1 MTDEEVSV
9 QDLQGVAQELQL
21 VRSQLQAIT
30 AQVNEISLTIE
41 ALESQDLSRPVYRAV
56 GNLLLEVDDRE
67 ALANELGESMLTFES
82 HAGRLVERES
92 ALVSQYEE
100 MAKSFESQ

>member
-1 MTDEEVSV
+1 MTDEGVSV

-82 HAGRLVERES
+82 PAGRLVERAS

-100 MAKSFESQ
+100 MAKAFESQ

>member
-21 VRSQLQAIT
+21 VRSQLQAVT

-41 ALESQDLSRPVYRAV
+41 ALGTQDPSRPVYRAV
-56 GNLLLEVDDRE
+56 GNLLLEVED
-67 ALANELGESMLTFES
+67 LSLI
-82 HAGRLVERES
+82 HI
-92 ALVSQYEE
+92 
-100 MAKSFESQ
+100 

>member
-1 MTDEEVSV
+1 MTDEGVSV

-100 MAKSFESQ
+100 MAKSFESH

>member
-1 MTDEEVSV
+1 MTDEGVSV
-9 QDLQGVAQELQL
+9 QDLQGVAQELPL

-30 AQVNEISLTIE
+30 AQVNEIYLTID
-41 ALESQDLSRPVYRAV
+41 ALQGQAHYRPVYRAV

-67 ALANELGESMLTFES
+67 ALANELGESMSTFES

-92 ALVSQYEE
+92 ALVSQYED

>member
-1 MTDEEVSV
+1 MCIRD
-9 QDLQGVAQELQL
+9 
-21 VRSQLQAIT
+21 R
-30 AQVNEISLTIE
+30 
-41 ALESQDLSRPVYRAV
+41 YRAV

-100 MAKSFESQ
+100 MAKAFESQ

>member
-1 MTDEEVSV
+1 MTDEGVSV

-21 VRSQLQAIT
+21 VRSQLQAIS
-30 AQVNEISLTIE
+30 AQVNEISLPIE
-41 ALESQDLSRPVYRAV
+41 ALEPQDPSRPVYRAV

-67 ALANELGESMLTFES
+67 TLANELGESMLTFES

>member
-1 MTDEEVSV
+1 MTDEGVSV

>member
-1 MTDEEVSV
+1 MTDEGVSV

-21 VRSQLQAIT
+21 VRSQLQAIS

-41 ALESQDLSRPVYRAV
+41 ALEAQDPSRPVYRAV

-67 ALANELGESMLTFES
+67 ALANELGESMSTFDS
-82 HAGRLVERES
+82 HAGRLAERES

>member
-1 MTDEEVSV
+1 MTDEGVSV

-41 ALESQDLSRPVYRAV
+41 ALEARIPLGQYTERLEICSSRSMTERLLPMSWENRCRRSRATQE
-56 GNLLLEVDDRE
+56 GW
-67 ALANELGESMLTFES
+67 
-82 HAGRLVERES
+82 
-92 ALVSQYEE
+92 
-100 MAKSFESQ
+100 

>member
-1 MTDEEVSV
+1 MTDEGVSV

-100 MAKSFESQ
+100 MAKAFESQ

>member
-21 VRSQLQAIT
+21 VRSQLQAVT

-41 ALESQDLSRPVYRAV
+41 ALGTQDPSRPVYRAV
-56 GNLLLEVDDRE
+56 GNLLLEVEDRE
-67 ALANELGESMLTFES
+67 TLAKELGESKSAFDS
-82 HAGRLVERES
+82 HAGRLADRES
-92 ALVSQYEE
+92 ALVSNYEE

>member
-21 VRSQLQAIT
+21 VRSQLQAIS

-41 ALESQDLSRPVYRAV
+41 ALEAQDSSRPVSVSYTHLTLPTI
-56 GNLLLEVDDRE
+56 LLV
-67 ALANELGESMLTFES
+67 
-82 HAGRLVERES
+82 
-92 ALVSQYEE
+92 
-100 MAKSFESQ
+100 

>member
-1 MTDEEVSV
+1 MTDEGVSV

-21 VRSQLQAIT
+21 IRSQLQAIT

-41 ALESQDLSRPVYRAV
+41 ALEGQDPSRPVYRAV

-67 ALANELGESMLTFES
+67 ALANELGESMSTFDS

-92 ALVSQYEE
+92 ALVLQYEE

>member
-1 MTDEEVSV
+1 MTDEGVSV

-21 VRSQLQAIT
+21 VRSQLQAIS

>member
-1 MTDEEVSV
+1 MTDEGVSV

-41 ALESQDLSRPVYRAV
+41 ALEAQDSSRPVYRAV
-56 GNLLLEVDDRE
+56 GNLLLEVDDRD
-67 ALANELGESMLTFES
+67 ALAKELGESKSTFDS
-82 HAGRLVERES
+82 HAGRLAERES
-92 ALVSQYEE
+92 ALVSHYEE
-100 MAKSFESQ
+100 MANSFESQ